1 MSDSVTIVLTMPGY
15 ADTSVEKSAFK
26 ALGQRYGRGLYSA
39 IKMATL
45 FSAQHDNSARPI
57 QQSFDALV
65 ELLKGNSKLTFGF
78 VDQRV
83 LINHI
88 LTSDPTLEPLQKE
101 FFKRGIG
108 GLIFEPGL
116 TLARYRRVIEILA
129 TAPKVIEAQGG
140 PEVFLEDN
148 QVEGVRIYLA
158 PKTQIR
164 NADGDTVL
172 ETDSESLLRQNSKGN
187 GGGGPVDLGGL
198 ELLLESAGLDRAQ
211 APAAA
216 GTGSPADI
224 LKLVD
229 KTVEV
234 ALVDKKGDPE
244 KSYLGLARL
253 LQAIRP
259 DFVLSAF
266 APEVQGE
273 MRGFSND
280 RVATEYIENKAA
292 DWAAKRLASA
302 PPGAEG
308 LLVEED
314 VLRVLLRTLEATKT
328 AALLAKKLAHYAKE
342 YALPKTV
349 CDRIQEE
356 LRWAGLSY
364 LQKVEKLLQLT
375 RFDRFRFRH
384 LLECLRALL
393 RRNKTADAINLANHY
408 FEILDS
414 LPSDL
419 STDELSR
426 APELISVMG
435 GLKLFISKTGE
446 RLTRA
451 LNAPAL
457 KSFLHFQIAN
467 ALAALASSAALYEEF
482 ELIESWGAAL
492 ETCVTRDPAVHKDCC
507 GGALTRLLPA
517 NLVDRVIELAVHHR
531 DDTAIQR
538 RASVLLRFMGSMA
551 IDKVFQHLEA
561 ERVASRRMIL
571 MRLISRAGSSGLE
584 VVKKRLQHSE
594 WYVVRNACLLLH
606 EMRDPQIC
614 ESLRPVL
621 AHAHDTV
628 QETAV
633 KALIQS
639 RHPGRGLVLAQNLR
653 YLRGAALEQAF
664 EELTFLRDPAV
675 VPALEDFV
683 YRHHYGDTKKLRLA
697 LRTLIAIPGPRSK
710 ELISNMASDDVL
722 DESLR
727 KMAMSAAPA

>member
-1 MSDSVTIVLTMPGY
+1 MSGY
-15 ADTSVEKSAFK
+15 SETSVEKIAFK
-26 ALGQRYGRGLYSA
+26 ALGQRFGRSLYSA

-45 FSAQHDNSARPI
+45 YSADHHNSARPI
-57 QQSFDALV
+57 QQSFDSLV
-65 ELLKGNSKLTFGF
+65 ELLKGNAKLTFGF

-88 LTSDPTLEPLQKE
+88 LSSDTTLEPLQKE
-101 FFKRGIG
+101 FLKRGIG
-108 GLIFEPGL
+108 GVIFEPGL
-116 TLARYRRVIEILA
+116 TLARYKRVIEILA
-129 TAPKVIEAQGG
+129 TSAKAIEAQGG
-140 PEVFLEDN
+140 PEVFLEDH

-164 NADGDTVL
+164 NADGDTLL

-187 GGGGPVDLGGL
+187 GNGPVDMEGL
-198 ELLLESAGLDRAQ
+198 ELLLESAGLDRTQ
-211 APAAA
+211 ASGA
-216 GTGSPADI
+216 GAVGPADI

-266 APEVQGE
+266 SPQAQGD

-280 RVATEYIENKAA
+280 QVAAEYLENKAA

-302 PPGAEG
+302 PPGADG
-308 LLVEED
+308 LVVEED

-328 AALLAKKLAHYAKE
+328 AEQLARKVAQYAKE
-342 YALPKTV
+342 YALPKTI

-364 LQKVEKLLQLT
+364 LQKVEKLLQLS

-384 LLECLRALL
+384 LLDCLRALL

-408 FEILDS
+408 FKVLDS

-419 STDELSR
+419 SPEELSR
-426 APELISVMG
+426 APELINVMG
-435 GLKLFISKTGE
+435 GLNLFISRTGE
-446 RLTRA
+446 RLTKA
-451 LNAPAL
+451 LVAPAL
-457 KSFLHFQIAN
+457 NGFLHYQVAN
-467 ALAALASSAALYEEF
+467 ALAALSNSAALYEEF
-482 ELIESWGAAL
+482 ELIETWGVAL
-492 ETCVTRDPAVHKDCC
+492 ENRVTCDAAAHKDCC
-507 GGALTRLLPA
+507 GSALNRLLPV
-517 NLVDRVIELAVHHR
+517 NLVDRIIELALHQR
-531 DDTAIQR
+531 DDTAMQR
-538 RASVLLRFMGSMA
+538 RASVLLRFMGTIA
-551 IDKVFQHLEA
+551 IDKVFQHLEV
-561 ERVASRRMIL
+561 ERNASRRMIL
-571 MRLISRAGSSGLE
+571 MRLISRAGASGLA
-584 VVKKRLQHSE
+584 VVKKRLEHPE

-606 EMRDPQIC
+606 EMRDPQLC

-633 KALIQS
+633 KVLIQS
-639 RHPGRGLVLAQNLR
+639 RHPGRALALAESLR
-653 YLRGAALEQAF
+653 FLRGVALEQAF
-664 EELTFLRDPAV
+664 QELAFLKDPAV
-675 VPALEDFV
+675 VPALEDFI

-697 LRTLIAIPGPRSK
+697 LRALIAIPGSRSQ
-710 ELISNMASDDVL
+710 ELVSNLASDNVL
-722 DESLR
+722 DESIR
-727 KMAMSAAPA
+727 KIASGAAPAELGYR

>member
-1 MSDSVTIVLTMPGY
+1 MPGY
-15 ADTSVEKSAFK
+15 SDTSVEKMAFK
-26 ALGQRYGRGLYSA
+26 ALGQRYGRSLYSA

-45 FSAQHDNSARPI
+45 FSADHHNSSRPI
-57 QQSFDALV
+57 QQSFDSLV

-78 VDQRV
+78 VDERI

-88 LTSDPTLEPLQKE
+88 LTSDATLAPLQKE
-101 FFKRGIG
+101 FLKRGIG
-108 GLIFEPGL
+108 GVIFEPGL
-116 TLARYRRVIEILA
+116 TLARYKRVIGILA
-129 TAPKVIEAQGG
+129 TSPKAIEAQGG

-158 PKTQIR
+158 PKAQIR
-164 NADGDTVL
+164 NAEGDTIL

-187 GGGGPVDLGGL
+187 GQGPVDLEGL

-211 APAAA
+211 ASGA
-216 GTGSPADI
+216 GAGGPADI

-273 MRGFSND
+273 MRGASND
-280 RVATEYIENKAA
+280 RVAAEYLENKAA

-328 AALLAKKLAHYAKE
+328 AEQLARKLAQYAKE
-342 YALPKTV
+342 YALPKNV

-356 LRWAGLSY
+356 LRWAGFSY
-364 LQKVEKLLQLT
+364 LQKVEKLLQLN

-384 LLECLRALL
+384 LLDCIRALL
-393 RRNKTADAINLANHY
+393 RRNKTADAVNLANHY
-408 FEILDS
+408 FKILDS
-414 LPSDL
+414 PPPDL
-419 STDELSR
+419 STEELSR
-426 APELISVMG
+426 APELISAMG
-435 GLKLFISKTGE
+435 GLKLFISTTGA
-446 RLTRA
+446 RLTKV
-451 LNAPAL
+451 LVAPAL
-457 KSFLHFQIAN
+457 NGFLHYQVAN
-467 ALAALASSAALYEEF
+467 ALAALSSSAALYEEF
-482 ELIESWGAAL
+482 ELIETWGGAL
-492 ETCVTRDPAVHKDCC
+492 ENRVTCDPVAHKDCC

-517 NLVDRVIELAVHHR
+517 NLVDRVIELALHQR
-531 DDTAIQR
+531 DDTALQR
-538 RASVLLRFMGSMA
+538 RASVLLRFMGTIA
-551 IDKVFQHLEA
+551 IDKVFQHLET
-561 ERVASRRMIL
+561 ERNASRRMIL
-571 MRLISRAGSSGLE
+571 MRLISRAGASGLE
-584 VVKKRLQHSE
+584 VVKKRLEHPE
-594 WYVVRNACLLLH
+594 WYVVRNATLLLH
-606 EMRDPQIC
+606 EMRDPQLC
-614 ESLRPVL
+614 DSLRPVL
-621 AHAHDTV
+621 AHRHDTV

-633 KALIQS
+633 KVLIQS
-639 RHPGRGLVLAQNLR
+639 RQPGRALALAENLR

-664 EELTFLRDPAV
+664 QELGFLRDPAI
-675 VPALEDFV
+675 VPALEDFI

-697 LRTLIAIPGPRSK
+697 LRTLIAIPGTRSK
-710 ELISNMASDDVL
+710 ELVSNMASDDVL

-727 KMAMSAAPA
+727 KIAMAAAPA